1 MKEKVGVKTLVV
13 LYRYL
18 DLLNE
23 KKRFLEETVGDIE
36 QVERLD
42 IYEDLIDERNT
53 LYKLIQDL
61 ENIENK
67 EVYYG
72 KN

>member
-61 ENIENK
+61 EDIKDK

>member
-61 ENIENK
+61 ENIQNK

>member
-53 LYKLIQDL
+53 LYCLIQDL
-61 ENIENK
+61 ENIKNK

>member
-1 MKEKVGVKTLVV
+1 MKEKIGVKTLVV